1 VCRRCL
7 CVYTFR
13 PDVFR
18 FTAIEPFAFVFV
30 SVFTLCLSTLSY
42 KETSMN
48 KLFKMA
54 GVAAC
59 ALFLATA
66 ARAEVAVED
75 AWVRATVAQQN
86 GTGAF
91 MRLTASTDSALVE
104 ADSPVAKHVEVHEMA
119 MENNVM
125 KMRQVP
131 SVKLPAGQTVELKP
145 GSYHIMLIDLHE
157 QVKVGQN
164 VPLKLTFE
172 DAAGKRSTVDLEV
185 PVRPLSTPANGGSHG
200 HGHDHGHGAPK
211 H

>member
-1 VCRRCL
+1 
-7 CVYTFR
+7 
-13 PDVFR
+13 
-18 FTAIEPFAFVFV
+18 
-30 SVFTLCLSTLSY
+30 
-42 KETSMN
+42 MN

-145 GSYHIMLIDLHE
+145 GSYHIMLIDLHG
-157 QVKVGQN
+157 QVKVGDE
-164 VPLKLTFE
+164 VPLTLTFE
-172 DAAGKRSTVDLEV
+172 DANGTRTTQQVNA
-185 PVRPLSTPANGGSHG
+185 PVRPLASGPDGGHGHSHG
-200 HGHDHGHGAPK
+200 HGHGHGAPK